1 MKSFASDNYSG
12 IDPEILLAITEA
24 NTEHSPAYGEDPY
37 TEKAIGLL
45 RKEFGPTAAI
55 YFVYNG
61 TAANTLALK
70 AITRNHHAIICTD
83 CAHIYTQEVGAVVN
97 FTGCSILTVPHQD
110 GKLTAESIE
119 QTCLMSAFW
128 GRHTNKAAV
137 VSIAQATEYGT
148 VYSVAELKSIA
159 AICKKYSLLLH
170 MDGCR
175 LANAA
180 AALNVTLRELTADIG
195 VDVLTFGGT
204 KNGLLF
210 GESIIFF
217 NPEIATEFE
226 YIQKQGLQLH
236 SKMRFLSAQF
246 IPYIEKNL
254 WHKNAS
260 HANAMTQMLQTG
272 LIKNPEIRIAHP
284 VQTNQLFAY
293 FPEKV
298 ISATMPAFPYYIW
311 NKTQNIIRLVTTF
324 DTNEKD
330 VTDFINLAL
339 TS

>member
-12 IDPEILLAITEA
+12 IDPEILHAISAA
-24 NTEHSPAYGEDPY
+24 NTAHSPAYGEDVY
-37 TEKAIGLL
+37 TEKAIALL
-45 RKEFGPTAAI
+45 RKEFGTAAAI

-70 AITRNHHAIICTD
+70 AITKSHHAIICAD

-97 FTGCSILTVPHQD
+97 FTGCSILPVPHQN
-110 GKLTAESIE
+110 GKLSAEGIE
-119 QTCLMSAFW
+119 QAYLMSAFW
-128 GRHTNKAAV
+128 GRHTNKSAV

-148 VYSVAELKSIA
+148 VYSLAELQAIA
-159 AICKKYSLLLH
+159 VVCKKYQLLLH

-180 AALNVTLRELTADIG
+180 AALNVSLRTLTADIG

-210 GESIIFF
+210 GEAIIFF
-217 NPEIATEFE
+217 NAALAVEFE

-246 IPYIEKNL
+246 IPYLEKNL
-254 WHKNAS
+254 WHKNAA
-260 HANAMTQMLQTG
+260 HANAMTQLLQTG
-272 LIKNPEIRIAHP
+272 LQKNPAIRIAYP

-293 FPEKV
+293 FPETV
-298 ISATMPAFPYYIW
+298 ISATMAAFPYYVW
-311 NKTQNIIRLVTTF
+311 DKTQSIVRLVTTF
-324 DTNEKD
+324 DTSEED
-330 VTDFINLAL
+330 VSKFINLAVN
-339 TS
+339 S